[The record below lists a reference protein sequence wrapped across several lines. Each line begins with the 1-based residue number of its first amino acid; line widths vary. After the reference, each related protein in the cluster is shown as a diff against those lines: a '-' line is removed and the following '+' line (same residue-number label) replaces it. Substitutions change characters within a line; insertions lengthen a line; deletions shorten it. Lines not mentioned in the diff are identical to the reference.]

1 MGGEEFNSN
10 VGGDR
15 KGEGERGRM
24 AAESDWRGS
33 GAVEQAS
40 FGSGPIGADNAE
52 SKPASMT
59 IEKLTR
65 IDCA

>member
-1 MGGEEFNSN
+1 MLAVIVAGKESG
-10 VGGDR
+10 
-15 KGEGERGRM
+15 GRM
-24 AAESDWRGS
+24 AAEGDWTGS

-40 FGSGPIGADNAE
+40 LGSGPIGADNAE